1 MLCEEPQSACQD
13 LKMLPVGRAQTD
25 ELIQDMQRID
35 LNCCS
40 NLYRVESNKYY
51 YCFIFLCCGIAWKIL
66 KAEAKHRDIM
76 N

>member
-40 NLYRVESNKYY
+40 NRSLDNET
-51 YCFIFLCCGIAWKIL
+51 IL
-66 KAEAKHRDIM
+66 SV
-76 N
+76 